1 MLLRVEKIYSG
12 MRDWLGQGMA
22 GAIGGELCTA
32 AVVLLLPTILMGMTF
47 SHLAQGACGKEGGLG
62 RALSINTVGAAIAP
76 FLFGV
81 VLLPTAGLKLALV
94 LGATGYLTLIPI
106 PSAKTQWVAS
116 FVPIGLYGLIFFL
129 PQRRLEKV
137 TEHWFPLRI
146 KVLQQH
152 RLVVPSEALRVRFHV
167 SPSIF
172 H

>member
-1 MLLRVEKIYSG
+1 LWSPKLSFRAVTGYLAQGLSLSCLAGLGLLLRVEKIYSG

-32 AVVLLLPTILMGMTF
+32 AVILLLPTILMGVTF
-47 SHLAQGACGKEGGLG
+47 SHLAQGACGKEDGLG

-106 PSAKTQWVAS
+106 PSAKTQWVTT
-116 FVPIGLYGLIFFL
+116 FVPIGLCGLIFFL
-129 PQRRLEKV
+129 P
-137 TEHWFPLRI
+137 
-146 KVLQQH
+146 
-152 RLVVPSEALRVRFHV
+152 
-167 SPSIF
+167 
-172 H
+172 